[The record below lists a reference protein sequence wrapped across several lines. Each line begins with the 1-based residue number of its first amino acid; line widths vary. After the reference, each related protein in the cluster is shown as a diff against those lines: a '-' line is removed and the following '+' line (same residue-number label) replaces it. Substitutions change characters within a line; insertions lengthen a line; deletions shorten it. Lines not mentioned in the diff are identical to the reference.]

1 MKYLM
6 VLFILFSLSFAQPYS
21 DVRLEIISKIKKLQE
36 EKSKIKDKEK
46 IKKINREIENLKK
59 LLDKYEESNITAG

>member
-1 MKYLM
+1 MRYILI
-6 VLFILFSLSFAQPYS
+6 LLILFSLSFAQPYS